1 MVAVRVADVVGDG
14 VAETVVDGVMLGEGD
29 AVSVGVHVGLMDGVI
44 MGVRVGV
51 DVGECV
57 AVGLCCGGWVAV
69 AVSIS
74 SASAGEPLVKNIV
87 PRIKNNPASINLRAG
102 SWIPTAW
109 FILFPPLNRSCK
121 VTIV

>member
-1 MVAVRVADVVGDG
+1 MVADVVGDG
-14 VAETVVDGVMLGEGD
+14 VAGTVVEGVMLGEGD
-29 AVSVGVHVGLMDGVI
+29 AVSVSVHVGLMDGVT

-57 AVGLCCGGWVAV
+57 GVGLCSGGWVAV

-74 SASAGEPLVKNIV
+74 LASAWEPFGKNMG
-87 PRIKNNPASINLRAG
+87 PKIKMYPASNNLRAG
-102 SWIPTAW
+102 SWMPAAW